1 MKLFMDHLIYSNDHD
16 LYINFEVQVCLTEA
30 EYSKVTKVVYH

>member
-1 MKLFMDHLIYSNDHD
+1 MKLFIDHFIYSNDHD

-30 EYSKVTKVVYH
+30 EYSKVT